1 MTGHLTDDQLGTLA
15 RSGVSDN
22 EGERTHLASCASCL
36 DRLVELERL
45 RRSVQATPRRIE
57 APLDLWPAIRADIQ
71 TKVEGQDVDR
81 PSTAVNSFNNWT
93 QRWNRV
99 RLAGLA
105 AALLLLTSA
114 SIASFV
120 LGRRSGRTVVS
131 AAANDTSVVTSEPAS
146 DAEPTAIT
154 SPDSGNDMARTA
166 SSGMSEVML
175 DDADIHAEQEL
186 LADLEMRR
194 SSLRPETSSEIDSSL
209 TVINEAIAELRAA
222 SARDPKNATLRQLL
236 AASRE
241 RKIELLRQT
250 ENAS

>member
-1 MTGHLTDDQLGTLA
+1 MTGHLTDDQLETLA
-15 RSGVSDN
+15 RSGASDN
-22 EGERTHLASCASCL
+22 ERTHLDSCARCL

-45 RRSVQATPRRIE
+45 HRSIQAIPPRIE
-57 APLDLWPAIRADIQ
+57 PPLDLWPAIRAHIQ
-71 TKVEGQDVDR
+71 TKVEGQKADR
-81 PSTAVNSFNNWT
+81 PSTAVNSFSSWT

-99 RLAGLA
+99 QLTGLA

-114 SIASFV
+114 SIAGFV

-131 AAANDTSVVTSEPAS
+131 ATLNDTSVVVSVPAPE
-146 DAEPTAIT
+146 AEATAIT
-154 SPDSGNDMARTA
+154 PFDSGTRMARTA
-166 SSGMSEVML
+166 SSGMSAAME
-175 DDADIHAEQEL
+175 DDTDIHAEQEL

-241 RKIELLRQT
+241 RKVELLRQT